1 MNTYKKLMHGVVKV
15 ENIIMAATLLMSLIL
30 TFANVIG
37 RKALNHSLTWVDEL
51 VVAVFVLIS
60 LMGAALACREDGGL
74 VGLSLLSDRLSGSAK
89 LLQKLIANGLSIIY
103 CAILTW
109 QGIVRTS
116 ADFAQ
121 NTHTFVLHWPRW
133 IFWAFVPVCGVF
145 LILHFIENTIDFL
158 NARKESIS

>member
-1 MNTYKKLMHGVVKV
+1 MNTYKKLMHGVVKA
-15 ENIIMAATLLMSLIL
+15 ENIIMAVTVILSLVL

-74 VGLSLLSDRLSGSAK
+74 VGLSLLSDRLNGPAK
-89 LLQKLIANGLSIIY
+89 LAQKLAANALSIIY
-103 CAILTW
+103 CGILTW
-109 QGIVRTS
+109 QGVIRTM
-116 ADFAQ
+116 ADFSQ

-158 NARKESIS
+158 NAGKEGND